1 MIPVITTFLGY
12 YLVRRWESQKR
23 LLDEKKKV
31 YGELLW
37 SIGKVAQGLNDYRNL
52 QLTKLTNG
60 DSKGLLAQFVKLQS
74 LSSS

>member
-1 MIPVITTFLGY
+1 
-12 YLVRRWESQKR
+12 
-23 LLDEKKKV
+23 LLDEKKKE

-60 DSKGLLAQFVKLQS
+60 DSKGLLAQFLKPQS